1 MSHGCREKGNFPDC
15 CIASTTSRMCA
26 TCLVWLVL
34 RVFDGDAAVAWLKG
48 HTSAQAPR
56 AQYRLSSY
64 RDDHSRHLLSG
75 DVRERVCHAPC
86 QVSRYSPHANS
97 TIPLSTIAALTPI
110 TDHASIAFPQQVS
123 PYRAHGYSCKQAGG
137 ASRGQVRLDTRLL
150 PTCSS

>member
-1 MSHGCREKGNFPDC
+1 MPALRVVIEQFNSQVKVSHGCREKGNFPDC

-86 QVSRYSPHANS
+86 QVSKV
-97 TIPLSTIAALTPI
+97 L
-110 TDHASIAFPQQVS
+110 
-123 PYRAHGYSCKQAGG
+123 
-137 ASRGQVRLDTRLL
+137 ASRQLNDPVIHHRGFSTPDH
-150 PTCSS
+150 